1 DETALLDTLPAIV
14 INAEDGDGDAIT
26 GGITLKVD
34 VIDDIPVAVSDIG
47 SVNEDGDPLVVDAAA
62 GVVQTND
69 SSGAD
74 GYTALGPVTAVT
86 GESGDI
92 VGGDTVGLYGTLV
105 LNADGSYTY
114 TVDNANLAVDA
125 LNDGESLDDIFTYTI
140 TDGDGDTSTA
150 NLTITVNGAVDAFPN
165 GLAYTIAGQ
174 KGITGNAKDT
184 LYAVDLETGES
195 TTIGQI
201 STGGVTFTS
210 VEGLALNP
218 VDGFLYAIAG
228 GAGSTDYLVKINPAT
243 GDSDIIATYALASFS
258 DAGLTFSKDGNTLYM
273 ATGSVLNT
281 INPSTGTLTPF
292 IANTGTGAID
302 GMGISPTDQ
311 STLYIISADDLY
323 TVDIATKVVTLVGNV
338 TFVDLL
344 GGAINSATADGMSFD
359 DNGQL
364 WIDDNAGNIFR
375 YNFSTNTAE
384 QVSTV
389 ANEDVTGSGIASLA
403 ISVVDPGTYVV
414 LSDAHNVDFSQNRAI
429 NESIHLDKDLA
440 VDNVP
445 LTDILSEFNSITVSD
460 AADNAVTVT
469 QNSGDIESAYIQSD
483 ANGDITVTG
492 FINVDVQTRGE
503 NASSIVINGA
513 ERGDINTGEGN
524 DSVTINAAG
533 VTAGLAVDGSE
544 TFNIST
550 DGGNDT
556 ITLTDLLDSNYSID
570 AGEAMDG
577 TFDVTDIDT
586 VVIDGSI
593 DLGIGPLSL
602 SNVEILDI
610 TGTGGNALT
619 LTEADVL
626 GASDNAN
633 VLIIKGDANDS
644 LDSIDTWAV
653 GGTGVEGI
661 DGNFYNAYTSGLATI
676 LVDAAVDVSTLID

>member
-1 DETALLDTLPAIV
+1 
-14 INAEDGDGDAIT
+14 
-26 GGITLKVD
+26 VD